1 MTSTVPYTVTGK
13 FRDVEIRKYPPLLLA
28 SVHGASDND
37 MFYPLFR
44 FITGNNRIKK
54 KVPMTAPVISGEDI
68 PMTTP
73 VITAEKIPMTAPV
86 ITGSRTM
93 SFVMPEDFTRESIP
107 EPLDSRITLEEIP
120 ERTIA
125 VIRFSGR
132 TDETTVQKMTAHLLS
147 VLEEEKIMVKS
158 SPFLMRYNSPWTPGF
173 LRRNEVSVEIEL
185 V

>member
-1 MTSTVPYTVTGK
+1 
-13 FRDVEIRKYPPLLLA
+13 
-28 SVHGASDND
+28 VHGASDND

-44 FITGNNRIKK
+44 FITGNNRIRM

-86 ITGSRTM
+86 ITASRTM
-93 SFVMPEDFTRESIP
+93 SFVMPEHFTRESIP
-107 EPLDSRITLEEIP
+107 EPLDSRITLEEVP
-120 ERTIA
+120 GRTIA

-132 TDETTVQKMTAHLLS
+132 ADATAVQKMTDKLLS
-147 VLEEEKIMVKS
+147 VLQEEKIPVKDT
-158 SPFLMRYNSPWTPGF
+158 PFLMRYNSPWTPGF
-173 LRRNEVSVEIEL
+173 LRRNEVGVEIEL